1 MTNDVRNA
9 CVALIRNG
17 PMAVAGSGG
26 SSPRPLALGWKLE
39 SGAVPARDLR
49 ALCAAMS
56 THLGAAEGRARWT
69 RSPALRAFFAE
80 YERVHGVR
88 RRPRSRARCVR

>member
-9 CVALIRNG
+9 CVALIRNDS
-17 PMAVAGSGG
+17 MAGARSDW

-39 SGAVPARDLR
+39 SGAVPARDLH
-49 ALCAAMS
+49 ALCVAMS
-56 THLGAAEGRARWT
+56 TELGAVTGRARLS

-88 RRPRSRARCVR
+88 PRPRSRVRCVR